1 LKAVKKFE
9 IEQKQQQQET
19 REKNKGKWETTQ
31 AAF

>member
-9 IEQKQQQQET
+9 IEQKQQQQEI
-19 REKNKGKWETTQ
+19 REQNKGKWETTQ